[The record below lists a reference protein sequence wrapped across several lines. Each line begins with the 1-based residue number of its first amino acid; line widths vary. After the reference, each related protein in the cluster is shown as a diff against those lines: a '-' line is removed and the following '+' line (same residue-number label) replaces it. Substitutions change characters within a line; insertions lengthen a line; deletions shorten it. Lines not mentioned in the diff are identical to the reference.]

1 MPLEHTDHRVPA
13 RETSP
18 NVRDGK
24 MRSSRRALLLGVAGV
39 IGASVLTACGSDTSR
54 DAARGREKDA
64 SRESV
69 VKELQATETWNLVN
83 GTATPGTP
91 EAGE

>member
-1 MPLEHTDHRVPA
+1 VGGVTLVSA
-13 RETSP
+13 A
-18 NVRDGK
+18 
-24 MRSSRRALLLGVAGV
+24 ALTG
-39 IGASVLTACGSDTSR
+39 CGGGTSR
-54 DAARGREKDA
+54 DAARGRERDA